1 MKQKCKSFEESFNVI
16 QKIIMAEMLLD
27 NDIERVKYILYSN
40 KVQYS
45 DELATEI
52 KAKYGKKRNWNN

>member
-1 MKQKCKSFEESFNVI
+1 MKRKCKSFEESFNII

-45 DELATEI
+45 DELAAEI
-52 KAKYGKKRNWNN
+52 KAKYGKKEKLK

>member
-27 NDIERVKYILYSN
+27 NDI
-40 KVQYS
+40 
-45 DELATEI
+45 
-52 KAKYGKKRNWNN
+52 